1 MKTFIQ
7 YDSTFRV
14 TATLQS
20 DEEQVPEFTELKY
33 PIPEYNDDLPALFY
47 NEKTGHCYFDKEP
60 EPDKTELELLAE
72 ENTDLKSR
80 LSTLEDTIMVLT
92 MF

>member
-1 MKTFIQ
+1 MNTYISVDENKK
-7 YDSTFRV
+7 V
-14 TATLQS
+14 TSVLYSEVPQEGFLQLTS
-20 DEEQVPEFTELKY
+20 N
-33 PIPEYNDDLPALFY
+33 IPESGDEGLTLFY